1 MNEKMGSIQTIV
13 SPRRKSVRQQSQY
26 SSEASASSSE
36 SVNAANRELPPQP
49 PLLERPAYSKK
60 FVVVGDGG
68 CGKTCM
74 LYCYSKG
81 IFPEVCYLAIRWN
94 DS

>member
-1 MNEKMGSIQTIV
+1 MNEKMGSIKAFV
-13 SPRRKSVRQQSQY
+13 SQRRRSVRQQSQY
-26 SSEASASSSE
+26 SREGSACSSE
-36 SVNAANRELPPQP
+36 SVDAATRDSPPQP
-49 PLLERPAYSKK
+49 KPLERPAYSKK

-81 IFPEVCYLAIRWN
+81 IFPEVYNFAA
-94 DS
+94 